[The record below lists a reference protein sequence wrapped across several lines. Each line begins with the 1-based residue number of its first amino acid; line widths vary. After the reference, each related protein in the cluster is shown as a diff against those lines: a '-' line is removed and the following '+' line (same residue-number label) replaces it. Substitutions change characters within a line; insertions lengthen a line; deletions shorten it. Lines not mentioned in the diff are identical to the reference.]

1 MNNHFNYHRVLFSL
15 LRFPH
20 AVAEAGFGA
29 LLLSSQAPACIQG
42 RGIGPDRSDLAA
54 HSSLVTAI
62 RRDYRW
68 NRFSLSW
75 TRKEEEEETGERGWE
90 TSGNTEGCRWWG
102 VCSRCRRGKTG
113 RGDLELEEEFVFR
126 GIDEPVALARLSC
139 EPGQRW
145 LSSDNSFINRQ

>member
-62 RRDYRW
+62 RRDYHW
-68 NRFSLSW
+68 NRFSLPLLDQEE
-75 TRKEEEEETGERGWE
+75 EEEEETGEG
-90 TSGNTEGCRWWG
+90 G
-102 VCSRCRRGKTG
+102 
-113 RGDLELEEEFVFR
+113 
-126 GIDEPVALARLSC
+126 
-139 EPGQRW
+139 
-145 LSSDNSFINRQ
+145 